1 MKISERLVDAAEVF
15 YRLAPVAPLAELTT
29 NDELVSAFRRF
40 RYWRMRSMGETSRR
54 AKWKSAVEAEE
65 LRSGWYDA
73 AFATLDRRDQNPA
86 DQVAER
92 FIRRPYW
99 EEHRKTA
106 RWIAN
111 EASRIGWI
119 PTNR

>member
-1 MKISERLVDAAEVF
+1 MTIFQRLVKAADEF
-15 YRLAPVAPLAELTT
+15 YRIAPVQPRAELTT

-40 RYWRMRSMGETSRR
+40 RYWSMRSVGETSRR

-86 DQVAER
+86 EQVAER
-92 FIRRPYW
+92 FNRRPYW

-106 RWIAN
+106 RWYAN